1 MNTPAQ
7 RSRPEQIERIVTRLA
22 GDVHAAV
29 GGRAFPAKLIQTA
42 VTVLSND
49 KAVSSEKWER
59 VSPIMLR
66 LSIPLPQKLKS
77 HIRTAVQD
85 VQAAKISL
93 AQAVRGSQL
102 EQRVQELDNK
112 G

>member
-1 MNTPAQ
+1 MSFQAQ
-7 RSRPEQIERIVTRLA
+7 RSRPEQIERIVSRLA
-22 GDVHAAV
+22 EDVHSAV

-59 VSPIMLR
+59 VSVRHACSLWNA
-66 LSIPLPQKLKS
+66 LAYNEL
-77 HIRTAVQD
+77 AVQD
-85 VQAAKISL
+85 VQAARSGL
-93 AQAVRGSQL
+93 SHTAADGTQL
-102 EQRVQELDNK
+102 EQRVQELGDK